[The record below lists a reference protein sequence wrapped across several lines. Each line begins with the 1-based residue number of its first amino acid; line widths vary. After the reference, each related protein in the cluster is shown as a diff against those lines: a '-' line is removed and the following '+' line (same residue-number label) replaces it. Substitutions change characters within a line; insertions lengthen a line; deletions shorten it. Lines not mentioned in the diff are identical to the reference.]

1 MTGQQVLDL
10 AGFRPSGWLV
20 CRCRALVR
28 AGHACPACGKRF
40 LKNAEAKDLEYV
52 RKYNDDPALV
62 AIERR
67 LA

>member
-1 MTGQQVLDL
+1 MTGQQILDL
-10 AGFRPSGWLV
+10 AGIRPSGWMA

-28 AGHACPACGKRF
+28 SGHACPACGKRH
-40 LKNAEAKDLEYV
+40 LRPADAADLEYV

-62 AIERR
+62 AVERR